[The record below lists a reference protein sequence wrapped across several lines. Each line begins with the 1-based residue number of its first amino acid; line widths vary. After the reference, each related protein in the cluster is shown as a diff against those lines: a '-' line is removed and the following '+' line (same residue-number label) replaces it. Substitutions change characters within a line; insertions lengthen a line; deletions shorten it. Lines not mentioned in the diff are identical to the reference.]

1 MSNSRKRDRQGDDF
15 NVSFLD
21 VICCGFGAI
30 VLLLMITKS
39 SLPGALEV
47 SDVQQQG
54 QLKRLQQELF
64 EIRGETRI
72 LNRELTAK
80 TEQLDDETLRLA
92 ILKSR
97 RQQLQSEL
105 TELANASAADDKIHA
120 RLQLALQDLNEEM
133 ERLLGRSHSAK
144 NSLVGGIPVDSEY
157 IIFIIDTSGSMF
169 NYAWPRVMDELIAT
183 LNIYPKVKGIQVM
196 NDMGNYMFSSYRGQW
211 IPDSP
216 SRRKAII
223 KRLRTWNPFSNSSP
237 VEGIQG
243 AIRRYYAHDKKIS
256 LYVFGD
262 DFSGGS
268 IRRVIKTVERLNA
281 SDNKGERRVRI
292 HAVGFPVLL
301 AEANPA
307 EQQSAYRFAAL
318 MRELSYQNGGTFVGL
333 NDYR

>member
-1 MSNSRKRDRQGDDF
+1 MSSSRRRDRQGEDF
-15 NVSFLD
+15 NVSFLV

-30 VLLLMITKS
+30 VLLLMITKT
-39 SLPGALEV
+39 SLPGALEI
-47 SDVQQQG
+47 SEVQQQG
-54 QLKRLQQELF
+54 QLKKLQQELF

-72 LNRELTAK
+72 YNRDLNAK
-80 TEQLDDETLRLA
+80 TEQLDEETLRLA

-97 RQQLQSEL
+97 RQKLQSEL
-105 TELANASAADDKIHA
+105 TELAKASAAGDKIRA
-120 RLQLALQDLNEEM
+120 RLELALQDLNEEM
-133 ERLLGRSHSAK
+133 ERLLGRDHKSK

-157 IIFIIDTSGSMF
+157 IIFIIDTSGSMY

-183 LNIYPKVKGIQVM
+183 LNVYPKVKGIQVM

-223 KRLRTWNPFSNSSP
+223 KRLRSWNPFSNSSP
-237 VEGIQG
+237 VEGIQN
-243 AIRRYYAHDKKIS
+243 AIRRYYAQDKKIS

-268 IRRVIKTVERLNA
+268 IRRVLKTVERLNA
-281 SDNKGERRVRI
+281 GDSRGERRVRI
-292 HAVGFPVLL
+292 HAVGFPVLFDQ
-301 AEANPA
+301 PPS
-307 EQQSAYRFAAL
+307 EQASAYRFAAL
-318 MRELSYQNGGTFVGL
+318 MRALSYENGGTFVGL